1 MYSRD
6 LNIATLGAN
15 EIIIAAS
22 DIDSEMCCWDLL
34 SGAVRFRLRPCA
46 SSPHAIACV
55 GGCFFAASQVR
66 KAASSSVFYWPWNK
80 SQAETRSFVEP
91 IKPLS
96 SNDDGTYIIGGGRSG
111 AIYLWEVAT
120 GRLLRRWA
128 AHFKEVTCLI
138 FSDDGSLIIS
148 GSEDGSVKVW
158 SILRLLDDGG
168 NLQHEHP
175 YEHRFHGH
183 TLPVTDVVSG
193 YGGCNA
199 IIISSSDDCT
209 CKVWSL
215 SLGVLLRTIS
225 FPDKVAAVALEPGE
239 YAFYAAC
246 NDANIYIGA
255 LNCGNSTDSIY
266 GKDIIGM
273 LSDHSEAVTCL
284 ALSIDGVTLVSG
296 SKDKTVR
303 VWNTITRQVLRI
315 LKHDKGPISNILVM
329 KQPSSLGSSWLPN
342 SRSLPP
348 PLHRHITPEV
358 GHPDDGHE
366 TNPLVSLQ
374 HQYAKSLDGQLFTSS
389 HLIKNQVKELEKRDS
404 LAKVKS
410 EMGKL
415 KSDHSRSLQ
424 ALKRWKNVYED
435 LHSFCINELIDSCK
449 ETSNEE
455 ITTER
460 TVLEEM
466 NKS

>member
-1 MYSRD
+1 MYSGD
-6 LNIATLGAN
+6 LATALGAN
-15 EIIIAAS
+15 EVIIAAS
-22 DIDSEMCCWDLL
+22 DIDSEICCWDLW

-46 SSPHAIACV
+46 SPPHAIACI

-66 KAASSSVFYWPWNK
+66 KSASSSVFYWPWNK

-96 SNDDGTYIIGGGRSG
+96 SNNDGTYMIGGGSSG
-111 AIYLWEVAT
+111 SIYLWEVAT
-120 GRLLRRWA
+120 GRLLRKWA

-158 SILRLLDDGG
+158 SMFRMFDDGG
-168 NLQHEHP
+168 MLQHEHP

-183 TLPVTDVVSG
+183 ALPVTDVVSG

-199 IIISSSDDCT
+199 IVISSSDDCT

-255 LNCGNSTDSIY
+255 LNCGKSSDSIY
-266 GKDIIGM
+266 GKDIIGV
-273 LSDHSEAVTCL
+273 LSDHSEAVTSL
-284 ALSIDGVTLVSG
+284 GLSADGVTLVSG

-303 VWNTITRQVLRI
+303 VWNTITRLVLRI
-315 LKHDKGPISNILVM
+315 LKHDRGPISNILVV
-329 KQPSSLGSSWLPN
+329 KQPSSLSNFWLPN
-342 SRSLPP
+342 SRALPP
-348 PLHRHITPEV
+348 PLQRHVMPEV
-358 GHPDDGHE
+358 GHPDGHE
-366 TNPLVSLQ
+366 TGPLVSLQ
-374 HQYAKSLDGQLFTSS
+374 HQYAKAWDGQLFTSF
-389 HLIKNQVKELEKRDS
+389 HVIKKQVKELEVLTSTYAS
-404 LAKVKS
+404 LIFPFTK
-410 EMGKL
+410 M
-415 KSDHSRSLQ
+415 
-424 ALKRWKNVYED
+424 WCFCTFW
-435 LHSFCINELIDSCK
+435 SFH
-449 ETSNEE
+449 
-455 ITTER
+455 
-460 TVLEEM
+460 
-466 NKS
+466 